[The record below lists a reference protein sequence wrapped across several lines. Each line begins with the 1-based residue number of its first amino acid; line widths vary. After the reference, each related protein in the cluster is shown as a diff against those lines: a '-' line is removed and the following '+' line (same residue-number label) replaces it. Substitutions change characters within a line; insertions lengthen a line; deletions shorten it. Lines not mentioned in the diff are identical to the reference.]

1 MKLMLAKVHT
11 NLPPNISQKLVK
23 LYLKSGELRN
33 ARQLLN
39 KIPEPDHRLWTLLI
53 SAFTKQGLPQESL
66 KLYAELQ
73 TRNVKPDK
81 LVLLSAI
88 KACAALGDLIN
99 AKEIHE
105 DANRYGFC
113 SDLVLGNALID
124 MYGKCRFLLGA
135 CKVFDEMPTKD
146 VISWTSKSM
155 CYVHCGLP
163 REALQVI
170 RQMSLTGMRPNSITV
185 SSILPACSA
194 LKDLSSGREIHGFV
208 VRNGMGEN
216 VFVSSG
222 LVDMYANC
230 LSMQQAQAVFD
241 NMSHRDTVSWNVIL
255 TAHFSTG
262 GFEKGL
268 NIFYQMSTARV
279 KLNSA
284 SWNAVI
290 SGCIQNGQNE
300 QALELF
306 AQMQDSGYK
315 PNPITVSSVL
325 PACTNLESLRGGKE
339 IHGYTFRH
347 QIMEDVTVA
356 TALIFMYAKCGD
368 LELSRR
374 VFDRL
379 SRRDTIAWNT
389 MIMANSMHGNGKD
402 ALLIFQKMIDSGVK
416 PNHATFTGVLSGCSH
431 SQLVEE
437 GRLIFNLMS
446 GDYLIEPDADHY
458 SCLVDILSRAG
469 YLEDAYDL
477 IQKMPMEPTANAW
490 GALLGACRVYKNV
503 KLGRMAAHRLFEIE
517 PDNAGNYVLLS
528 NIFVNAKLWGE
539 ASQIRKLMRDKGIIK
554 VPGCSWV
561 QVKNRVY
568 TFVVGDKRNDQ
579 SGQIYKFL
587 DEMGEKMKLA
597 GYSPD
602 TDFVLQD
609 VDQEEK
615 EEVLCNHSERLAVAF
630 GILNL
635 NGGLPVRV
643 FKNLRICRD
652 CHNVI
657 KFMSKIVGIQIT
669 VRDSLRFHHFR
680 SGLCSCKDFW

>member
-1 MKLMLAKVHT
+1 MKLIPTKVHT
-11 NLPPNISQKLVK
+11 NLPPHISQKLFK
-23 LYLKSGELRN
+23 LYLNSGDLGN
-33 ARQLLN
+33 ARQLFN
-39 KIPEPDHRLWTLLI
+39 KIPEPDPRSWTLLI
-53 SAFTKQGLPQESL
+53 SAFTKKGLPQESL
-66 KLYAELQ
+66 KLYAELR
-73 TRNVKPDK
+73 TRNVKPDE

-88 KACAALGDLIN
+88 KACAASADLIK

-105 DANRYGFC
+105 DAIRYGFC

-124 MYGKCRFLLGA
+124 MYGKCRFLVGA
-135 CKVFDEMPTKD
+135 RKVFDELPTKD
-146 VISWTSKSM
+146 VISWTSICS
-155 CYVHCGLP
+155 CYVHCGFP

-170 RQMSLTGMRPNSITV
+170 REMGSTGMRPNSITV
-185 SSILPACSA
+185 SSILPASSA

-230 LSMQQAQAVFD
+230 LSMLQAQTIFD
-241 NMSHRDTVSWNVIL
+241 NMSNRDTVSWNVIL
-255 TAHFSTG
+255 TAHFSNG

-268 NIFYQMSTARV
+268 SIFHQMSTARV

-290 SGCIQNGQNE
+290 SGCAQNGRNE

-306 AQMQDSGYK
+306 VQMQDSGYK
-315 PNPITVSSVL
+315 PNHITVSSLL
-325 PACTNLESLRGGKE
+325 PACSNLESLRGGKE
-339 IHGYTFRH
+339 IHGYSFRH
-347 QIMEDVTVA
+347 QIIADVTA
-356 TALIFMYAKCGD
+356 GTALIFMYAKCGD

-374 VFDRL
+374 VFDML

-389 MIMANSMHGNGKD
+389 MIMANSMHGNGKE
-402 ALLIFQKMIDSGVK
+402 ALSVFQKMIDSGVK
-416 PNHATFTGVLSGCSH
+416 PNHVTFTGVLSGCSH

-437 GRLIFNLMS
+437 GSLIFNSMS
-446 GDYLIEPDADHY
+446 RDYFIEPDADHY

-469 YLEDAYDL
+469 FLDKAYDL
-477 IQKMPMEPTANAW
+477 IQKMPMEPTACAW
-490 GALLGACRVYKNV
+490 GALLGSCRVYKNV
-503 KLGRMAAHRLFEIE
+503 ELGQMAAHKLFEIE

-539 ASQIRKLMRDKGIIK
+539 ASQIRKLMRDKGIMK

-561 QVKNRVY
+561 QVKNQVY
-568 TFVVGDKRNDQ
+568 NFVVGDKRNDQ
-579 SGQIYKFL
+579 SDQIYRFL
-587 DEMGEKMKLA
+587 DELGEKMRLA
-597 GYSPD
+597 GYTPD

-635 NGGLPVRV
+635 NGGSSVKV
-643 FKNLRICRD
+643 FKNLRICGD
-652 CHNVI
+652 CHSAI

-669 VRDSLRFHHFR
+669 VRDSLRFHHF
-680 SGLCSCKDFW
+680 SCGLCSCKDFW